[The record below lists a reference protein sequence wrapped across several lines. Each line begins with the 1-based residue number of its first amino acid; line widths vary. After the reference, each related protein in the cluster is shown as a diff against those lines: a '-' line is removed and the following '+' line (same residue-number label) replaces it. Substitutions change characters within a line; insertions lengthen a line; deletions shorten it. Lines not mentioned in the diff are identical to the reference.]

1 MGQLSTAALVHL
13 TQDVL
18 DAPLEPGGDGAA
30 QHTLGHCLDFGH
42 RVLYWEGP
50 GAAMGGRRRKDQPRS
65 WRGARQGENSVQ
77 EPVPREQ
84 DEGACLPPVLS
95 MGCDLQRHCSDF
107 TKGSAGSRLGKL
119 SLRQPHWPPF
129 PTAFYR
135 DPGMG
140 RCRPMKPS
148 PMCSKAAGPRA
159 RPYWGLC
166 WTSSAVLGAKGPA
179 GWASSSG
186 GQGALPPPRP
196 YLSWVH
202 PSPGVLCMDV

>member
-1 MGQLSTAALVHL
+1 MHPWNLEGTVQLSTHSGTVWTLGTECCTGKGLGQRWVEGGGRTSLV
-13 TQDVL
+13 
-18 DAPLEPGGDGAA
+18 PGGEPGRARTRSRSQCPGSRMRGRAS
-30 QHTLGHCLDFGH
+30 H
-42 RVLYWEGP
+42 LYCPWGVTYRDT
-50 GAAMGGRRRKDQPRS
+50 A
-65 WRGARQGENSVQ
+65 
-77 EPVPREQ
+77 
-84 DEGACLPPVLS
+84 
-95 MGCDLQRHCSDF
+95 F
-107 TKGSAGSRLGKL
+107 TEGSAGSRLGKL
-119 SLRQPHWPPF
+119 SLWQPHWPPS

-140 RCRPMKPS
+140 RCRPMRPS